1 MNSVVFDNKMIC
13 DDLLRSFQIYVILT
27 TENFLRSVSEKNT
40 AYLVEED
47 FVSMKD
53 TFCKILLFIFELFIH
68 YKHTLLHFLGVD
80 LRAALGVV

>member
-1 MNSVVFDNKMIC
+1 
-13 DDLLRSFQIYVILT
+13 
-27 TENFLRSVSEKNT
+27 
-40 AYLVEED
+40 VEED

-80 LRAALGVV
+80 LRAALGVVWATNSAVVFKPKDGLWSSTVTGAGA